1 MSCHRPRAGCHQSW
15 RWRSLLRTEEETR
28 QKPWWFQLNRA
39 SVNHPLVNPE
49 HNIFEDFR
57 PASGP
62 EPFQSYI
69 CVSVYSVYRCFLYRL
84 YIYICIYF
92 WLEDWSLLH
101 TLCVGTELLFH
112 YGTTPNLT
120 DATVWQTGPIKG
132 DRNGIKVLKCSLSSV
147 YIRFYHII
155 LSYLL
160 WNKWVCAL
168 KIPETRIFK
177 CKKKNTFQMSTAQ
190 QNFALSAMAG
200 QNAGISTVWWPEVQ
214 IESVYHIFDNMFQ
227 DTHKSTNNYSNLWA
241 SSKLSISMNKPT
253 NLLHSSCPFPLKRDW
268 INHQVCGPQQSQE
281 PQDVGIMPKIK
292 GHDLISVEFTPKN
305 KTVGSHE
312 VLLTFTLG
320 GFKTHLFII
329 NGEELSSLEFL
340 IVFIG
345 GG

>member
-1 MSCHRPRAGCHQSW
+1 MSLCPQN
-15 RWRSLLRTEEETR
+15 
-28 QKPWWFQLNRA
+28 PWN
-39 SVNHPLVNPE
+39 
-49 HNIFEDFR
+49 
-57 PASGP
+57 
-62 EPFQSYI
+62 
-69 CVSVYSVYRCFLYRL
+69 
-84 YIYICIYF
+84 
-92 WLEDWSLLH
+92 
-101 TLCVGTELLFH
+101 
-112 YGTTPNLT
+112 
-120 DATVWQTGPIKG
+120 
-132 DRNGIKVLKCSLSSV
+132 
-147 YIRFYHII
+147 
-155 LSYLL
+155 SYLQVQKEKHL
-160 WNKWVCAL
+160 PN
-168 KIPETRIFK
+168 EH
-177 CKKKNTFQMSTAQ
+177 STTK
-190 QNFALSAMAG
+190 FCSECHG
-200 QNAGISTVWWPEVQ
+200 WTDAGISTVWWPEVQ

-340 IVFIG
+340 IVFIRG
-345 GG
+345 G